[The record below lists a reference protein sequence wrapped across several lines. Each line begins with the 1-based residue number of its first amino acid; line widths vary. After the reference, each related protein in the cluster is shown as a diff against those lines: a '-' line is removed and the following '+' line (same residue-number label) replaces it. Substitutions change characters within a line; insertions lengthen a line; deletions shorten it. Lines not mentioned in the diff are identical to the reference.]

1 MEGLMRILLAL
12 VAVLLVAGSAQAQGN
27 GKKQAVWTRPVPVQ
41 QVQSIS
47 NSSLRYYGGPKGERG
62 LAMPSGR

>member
-1 MEGLMRILLAL
+1 MRISL
-12 VAVLLVAGSAQAQGN
+12 VAVAALLVAASAQAQGAA
-27 GKKQAVWTRPVPVQ
+27 KKHVAWTRPAPVAQ
-41 QVQSIS
+41 TQSIS